1 MLRRRERP
9 MSDPNDRC
17 GLTLSTGDGRP
28 YVAQI
33 HDQLLARIRSREL
46 PTDARLPS
54 LRRMAAACGVS
65 LGIVK
70 QAVNTLCIEGHLRS
84 HPGRG
89 IFVAEQAEKRRMVT
103 LVLPALDDYEMPRI
117 IRGVKAG
124 LAGTGRRLLI
134 QAADYDFGQEVD
146 LLHAIDPAIIGGAL
160 IFPPPLS
167 ALAAPLR
174 ELSQRMPVVLVE
186 TVLPGVD
193 IDGVETDHAAI
204 GRTAFS
210 MLVARG
216 HRRIAVVDHTGDSL
230 SDRELRAGADEALA
244 EAGLCFAELPRI
256 TTDVTDLNPV
266 EPWANGE
273 KAASALLRDHP
284 GLTAVVG
291 VNNYLTLGAWR
302 ALRNVGKRVPAEVS
316 LVSIGDLHAFSSIE
330 PPVTTVGHPY
340 EELGRRAAQ
349 RLVARLEGTA
359 EQVRIERL
367 PPVVSERASVGAAP
381 A

>member
-9 MSDPNDRC
+9 MPDPDDRC

-46 PTDARLPS
+46 PAGTRLPS

-89 IFVAEQAEKRRMVT
+89 VFVAEAAEKRRMVT

-160 IFPPPLS
+160 IFPPPLT

-174 ELSQRMPVVLVE
+174 ELSRRLPVVLVD
-186 TVLPGVD
+186 TMLPGLD
-193 IDGVETDHAAI
+193 LDGVETDHAAL
-204 GRTAFS
+204 GRSAFAR
-210 MLVARG
+210 LVEQG
-216 HRRIAVVDHTGDSL
+216 HRRIGVIDHTGDSL

-244 EAGLCFAELPRI
+244 AGGLRFADLPRVA
-256 TTDVTDLNPV
+256 TDVTDLNPV
-266 EPWANGE
+266 EPRANGE
-273 KAASALLRDHP
+273 KAAAALLRDHP
-284 GLTAVVG
+284 GLTALVG
-291 VNNYLTLGAWR
+291 VNNNLSLGAWR
-302 ALRNVGKRVPAEVS
+302 ALRAAGRRVPDEVS
-316 LVSIGDLHAFSSIE
+316 LVSIGDLHAFASLE
-330 PPVTTVGHPY
+330 PPVTAVGQPY
-340 EELGRRAAQ
+340 EDLGRRAAQ
-349 RLVARLEGTA
+349 RLLARLEGTA
-359 EQVRIERL
+359 EQARIERL
-367 PPVVSERASVGAAP
+367 PPVVSERASVSP
-381 A
+381 AHT